1 MISDERVAR
10 VLRLLQGAIRAA
22 GATQTEV
29 DVRIGRRRGYLS
41 HVFQRRVDLKLLDLL
56 QVLEVLHLDSASF
69 FSTALKSQAR
79 PQLDDLIELVTANQ
93 SSPLGRPAGPPAP
106 VAAATAV
113 TAAEADLDREL
124 LEKVRSIVRQ
134 VLQSLPPRD
143 RQEAG

>member
-29 DVRIGRRRGYLS
+29 DVRIGRRRGSLS

-79 PQLDDLIELVTANQ
+79 PQLDDLIELATANK
-93 SSPLGRPAGPPAP
+93 SSPLGWPAAAPTP
-106 VAAATAV
+106 VAVDEAETTA
-113 TAAEADLDREL
+113 DPDREL
-124 LEKVRSIVRQ
+124 LEKVRAIVRQ

>member
-56 QVLEVLHLDSASF
+56 QVLEVLQLDSASF

-79 PQLDDLIELVTANQ
+79 PQLDDLIELVTTHK
-93 SSPLGRPAGPPAP
+93 SSPGGWPAIPLGETAP
-106 VAAATAV
+106 
-113 TAAEADLDREL
+113 AAEAALDPDREL
-124 LEKVRSIVRQ
+124 LDKVRSIVRQ
-134 VLQSLPPRD
+134 VLQSLPPKD